1 MGNSYQKPHP
11 IRDLKSK
18 DFAQDI
24 DANFD
29 AIFAT
34 LRALNSRI
42 GNLGDSN
49 GVIGADG
56 APGPPGMG
64 EDGADGDPGPP
75 GPVGPTGAAGA
86 TGAQGPTTIGP
97 MGLDG
102 DQGEDW
108 FPIPGPVGPT
118 GAAGTSAVWAL
129 LATQAVAGAASY
141 PFTGLAG
148 YTEIMVVA
156 DSVTRSASVIT
167 ALRVST
173 DNGATYL
180 TSSGDYIAVDT
191 NGVETNATSAAF
203 HSTSTTSARSG
214 QIIIRAFSNASGPK
228 PTSSSS
234 SFPFYIIPTTTALN
248 AVQVMVSSG
257 TLDAG
262 TIYVYG
268 R

>member
-1 MGNSYQKPHP
+1 MFLNKKHP
-11 IRDLKSK
+11 IRNLASPD
-18 DFAQDI
+18 APQDI
-24 DANFD
+24 DDNFD
-29 AIFAT
+29 SLFAAI
-34 LRALNSRI
+34 RALNDKL
-42 GNLGDSN
+42 NDLDSSD
-49 GVIGADG
+49 GIIGADG
-56 APGPPGMG
+56 VPGPPGMG

-102 DQGEDW
+102 DQGEDGMM
-108 FPIPGPVGPT
+108 IPGPVGPT

-129 LATQAVAGAASY
+129 LATQAVAGASSY

-167 ALRVST
+167 ALQVST
-173 DNGATYL
+173 DNGVSYL

-191 NGVETNATSAAF
+191 NGVETNATSTAF
-203 HSTSTTSARSG
+203 HSTSTTAARSG
-214 QIIIRAFSNASGPK
+214 QIIIRAFSDAAGPK

-248 AVQVMVSSG
+248 AVRVTVSSG

>member
-1 MGNSYQKPHP
+1 MAGYVKHNS
-11 IRDLKSK
+11 IRNLASPDA
-18 DFAQDI
+18 AQDI

-29 AIFAT
+29 ALFNAVKA
-34 LRALNSRI
+34 LRDRLDDLKI
-42 GNLGDSN
+42 TE
-49 GVIGADG
+49 ADG
-56 APGPPGMG
+56 TVGRNGPPGFPG
-64 EDGADGDPGPP
+64 EDGSDGEPGPP
-75 GPVGPTGAAGA
+75 GPVGPTGAAGV

-102 DQGEDW
+102 DQGEDGMM
-108 FPIPGPVGPT
+108 IPGPVGPT
-118 GAAGTSAVWAL
+118 GAAGTSAIWAL

-167 ALRVST
+167 ALQVST
-173 DNGATYL
+173 DNGVSYL

-191 NGVETNATSAAF
+191 NGVETNATSTAF
-203 HSTSTTSARSG
+203 HSTSTTAARSG
-214 QIIIRAFSNASGPK
+214 QIIIRAFSDAAGPK
-228 PTSSSS
+228 PTISSS

-248 AVQVMVSSG
+248 AVRVTVSSG